1 MTRRSLQASAKG
13 ISKAEAALIRNS
25 LTQQGLAG
33 ELGISRQPVTKFFQG
48 KPVDRYIFVTICE
61 KLNLNWE
68 EIIKPSSFP
77 DVEQSASV
85 SQIQSLV
92 QSVREKVHDSI
103 QRRCGVMRVLDMER
117 PRRLD
122 TIYTHVNIWERVAGR
137 RRLNIGEIVRDFDPK
152 KWNCFNLGILQQPRR
167 LALEAVEDYDKLII
181 LGKPGTGKTI
191 FLKWLAI
198 QCNLGEYRSDR
209 VPIFIHLK
217 DFAEAREQT
226 TLLEYITEQFEDC
239 GVVVPNAAL
248 NLLTQGQTIVL
259 LDGLDE
265 VRDANFERVVQEIR
279 SFTIRFYA
287 NSFVITCRVAA
298 RNYIFEQFTEV
309 EIADFDDQQI
319 TEFVTKWFQETEA
332 SKAEYFLQK
341 LKENQSLQELATN
354 PLLLTFL
361 CLVFEDIVD
370 FTDSKSEIYQEALDI
385 LIKRWDDQHHIQR
398 DENYRQIFRRQT
410 EELLSKIARNSWER
424 GEYFFNQESI
434 EKHIIQYIRSLH
446 DGNKNLDALEIDSE
460 SLLKC
465 IQSQNGLLVE
475 RAKGIYS
482 FSYITFQQYL
492 ACKYTRD

>member
-68 EIIKPSSFP
+68 EIIISSSFADEEQP
-77 DVEQSASV
+77 DSLN
-85 SQIQSLV
+85 QIQNLV
-92 QSVREKVHDSI
+92 QNVREKVHDSI
-103 QRRCGVMRVLDMER
+103 QRRCGVMRVLDMEQ

-122 TIYTHVNIWERVAGR
+122 TIYTHVNIWERITGR
-137 RRLNIGEIVRDFDPK
+137 RRLNIGEIIRDFDPK
-152 KWNCFNLGILQQPRR
+152 KFNCFNLGSLQQPRR
-167 LALEAVEDYDKLII
+167 PALEAVEEYDKLII

-209 VPIFIHLK
+209 VPIFIYLK
-217 DFAEAREQT
+217 DFAEAREQP

-239 GVVVPNAAL
+239 EVVPNAAL
-248 NLLTQGQTIVL
+248 TLLTQGQTIVL

-265 VRDANFERVVQEIR
+265 VKDANFNRVVQEIR
-279 SFTIRFYA
+279 RFTTRFYA

-298 RNYIFEQFTEV
+298 GNYIFEQFTEV

-319 TEFVTKWFQETEA
+319 TEFVIKWFQEQAATK
-332 SKAEYFLQK
+332 SEYILQK
-341 LKENQSLQELATN
+341 LQENQSLQSLATN
-354 PLLLTFL
+354 SLLLTFL
-361 CLVFEDIVD
+361 CLIFEESAN
-370 FTDSKSEIYQEALDI
+370 FKFKTSAIYQEALDI
-385 LIKRWDDQHHIQR
+385 FLKQWDIQRHIQR
-398 DENYRQIFRRQT
+398 DEIYQQISAQQT
-410 EELLSKIARNSWER
+410 AALLSEIARNYWER
-424 GEYFFNQESI
+424 GEYFFQQEAI
-434 EKHIIQYIRSLH
+434 EQKINEYIYSLH
-446 DGNKNLDALEIDSE
+446 DGRNLDLAKIDSAAI
-460 SLLKC
+460 LKY
-465 IQSQNGLLVE
+465 IQAQNGLLVE

-482 FSYITFQQYL
+482 FSHISFQKYL
-492 ACKYTRD
+492 AVKDI